1 MRRSSKWHSARR
13 RCRKSLCTKCSHPS
27 YRKKPF
33 FFIRLESKEKNS
45 AISAWK
51 NSPVSLTGCLKTFTN
66 KIITSPILH
75 QKFKFFYPWKCF
87 YLSFMFMLFGGQIL
101 MLRWR
106 NSRSKIDLVS
116 KHLVTR
122 GSHIFSQSWWQT
134 FDLRISFRPASSV
147 CACRSLKCVEP
158 SSHQY
163 FSNLSSRL
171 LVSKTN
177 KIHSKQ
183 WIWCFTKKWATF
195 TSPRSGLA
203 FFPLLLLYSAPRV

>member
-1 MRRSSKWHSARR
+1 ML
-13 RCRKSLCTKCSHPS
+13 LCP
-27 YRKKPF
+27 
-33 FFIRLESKEKNS
+33 LL
-45 AISAWK
+45 
-51 NSPVSLTGCLKTFTN
+51 SLTGCLKTFTN

-87 YLSFMFMLFGGQIL
+87 YLSFMVMLFGGQIL

-106 NSRSKIDLVS
+106 NSQSKIDLVI

-134 FDLRISFRPASSV
+134 FNLRISFRPASSM
-147 CACRSLKCVEP
+147 CACQSLKCIEP

-171 LVSKTN
+171 LVSNTN

-183 WIWCFTKKWATF
+183 WIWYFTKKSGGKWATF

-203 FFPLLLLYSAPRV
+203 FFRLFVALFRPSCLRKKSAKFMNTCV